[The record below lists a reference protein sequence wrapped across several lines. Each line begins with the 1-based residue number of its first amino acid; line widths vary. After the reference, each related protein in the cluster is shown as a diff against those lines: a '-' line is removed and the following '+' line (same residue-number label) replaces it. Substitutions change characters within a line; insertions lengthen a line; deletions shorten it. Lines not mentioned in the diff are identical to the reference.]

1 MLFTCKAWLT
11 NRVRRS
17 DVRNLDA
24 SDHLFLDD
32 LLYISNVKMS
42 KSSVPEEMLCD
53 EQGQHI
59 Q

>member
-1 MLFTCKAWLT
+1 MLSHLWDGTSMLFTCKAWLT

-42 KSSVPEEMLCD
+42 KSSMPE
-53 EQGQHI
+53 
-59 Q
+59 